1 MENKISDNFNYFGV
15 KCKREA
21 MYKIWLSMLAPIHKM
36 TAKEIS
42 MASLF
47 LKIYFDNKDNIIDD
61 DLLNQVVLNI
71 ENKRS
76 VRTQLN
82 LSFPYF
88 QMLLK
93 NLKQKGFIENNKI
106 NPRYIPSFTKDGN
119 IVIMNY
125 IKNEDS

>member
-1 MENKISDNFNYFGV
+1 
-15 KCKREA
+15 
-21 MYKIWLSMLAPIHKM
+21 MLAPIHKM

-71 ENKRS
+71 ENKSS

-88 QMLLK
+88 HMLLK

-106 NPRYIPSFTKDGN
+106 NSRYIPSFTKDGN